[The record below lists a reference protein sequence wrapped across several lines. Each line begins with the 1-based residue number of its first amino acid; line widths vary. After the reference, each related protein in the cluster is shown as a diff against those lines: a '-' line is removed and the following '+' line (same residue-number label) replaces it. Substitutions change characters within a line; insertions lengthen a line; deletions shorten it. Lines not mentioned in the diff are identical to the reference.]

1 MRVFSVT
8 KVRKYLVKKVQTRL
22 FESQPGADTEANVSH
37 IPKLDD
43 PITEQEVRQTL
54 RNLKQGN

>member
-1 MRVFSVT
+1 M
-8 KVRKYLVKKVQTRL
+8 RKYLVKKVQTRL